1 MGAYLEEMERRKVI
15 TALLAFILC
24 FGALLWHG
32 PSFPLAVVTLC
43 AGAYLITTAF
53 RLWRL
58 RRDQRGSTM
67 SHQNSDNIG
76 ESQS

>member
-1 MGAYLEEMERRKVI
+1 MGAYLEEMERRKAI
-15 TALLAFILC
+15 TALLTFILC
-24 FGALLWHG
+24 SAALLWHG
-32 PSFPLAVVTLC
+32 PSFALAVVTLC

-58 RRDQRGSTM
+58 RRDQRGSTT

-76 ESQS
+76 ESQ